1 MLTAKISSLHDL
13 KNVMDANLINFEDVV
28 EVDLI
33 NLSVDDNHK
42 R

>member
-1 MLTAKISSLHDL
+1 MLTTKISSLHKL
-13 KNVMDANLINFEDVV
+13 KNTMDANLINFEDIIEV
-28 EVDLI
+28 ELI